1 MILDTQ
7 SMFSGTIAA
16 DGTRSGQAVTATAI
30 STNVIDTRAG
40 NSSGG
45 PTLADLGTTGTPVYL
60 VVQVGQAF
68 NNLTSLTVTLE
79 SDSTANLATSATVH
93 FSSGA
98 IALAA
103 LTANTT
109 LLRIPL
115 PVGANYERYL
125 GVRYTVAGTAPTT
138 GTVFAHLVFDHGL
151 NTHYPAGYTI

>member
-7 SMFSGTIAA
+7 SMFSGTIAS
-16 DGTRSGQAVTATAI
+16 DGTRSGQAITATAI
-30 STNVIDTRAG
+30 STNVIDTRAL
-40 NSSGG
+40 SGS

-60 VVQVGQAF
+60 VVQVGAAF
-68 NNLTSLTVTLE
+68 NTLTSLTITLE

-98 IALAA
+98 ILLAA

-115 PVGANYERYL
+115 PVGATYERYL
-125 GVRYTVAGTAPTT
+125 GVRYTVTGTNPTL

-151 NTHYPAGYTI
+151 NTHYPIGYTI